1 MKKNSHAYTHVPIAY
16 YFKCL
21 IMLKLIVVFITAF
34 AANLMANESLAQ
46 DYVTLKYREAKLKN
60 ILTDIEKQTDVA
72 FIYNEDAVKNVRID
86 NIAVERKK
94 WKEFLLPI
102 LAKNS
107 LQIEFISNDRA
118 VIKASKAVQTT
129 VVTGIVRDK
138 NNNPL
143 SNVSVKQVNSIKS
156 TLTDAEG
163 KFALETT
170 GSNIVLHFS
179 SVGFLAKELP
189 AEQGL
194 MQIVLEEDLA
204 QLDEVVVVGYGTQK
218 RINLT
223 GSVSTISGSELE
235 NRPVVNATQS
245 LQGAMPGLNV
255 SVNGATKPGQS
266 FKLNVRGTGNLSGS
280 DQPYVLVDGLE
291 MSLADVN
298 PSDIENI
305 SVLKDASAGAIYGSR
320 AAYGV
325 ILVTTK
331 SGKAGRK
338 QINFTSNTGFTTPVR
353 LPDMVNSVEFANY
366 FNAATFN
373 ALGTRQYSEEKIAL
387 LQQYINDPTSVSI
400 FPEVSNN
407 TYGSWENSAN
417 GVANTNWFD
426 LHYKPYAMRQNYNV
440 NLSGGNEGTQFFVSG
455 GLYDEGGS
463 LRYADINYN
472 RYNFNVSVNSQLTDF
487 IKVKSNVKYTQ
498 NANKTPLAGYED
510 MFFHNLARMRPNV
523 SPYDFYGNWNEQS
536 MIPYLQSGSE
546 GKTNNGTLVLLGGL
560 EISPLKNWKVFADLN
575 FRRSNYDGSTLKLPG
590 TIYGIDGTPISVNR
604 SEYNI
609 PLTGSFSRT
618 MSEQNYITPN
628 IYTNYKMQ
636 FDKHQIDLTAGF
648 QQEYMQYK
656 ELTSSATELIS
667 FDRPGTDL
675 ATGTKSSNEAR
686 NHWATRGF
694 FARVNYNFANKYLLE
709 VNGRYDGSSRFAA
722 SQRWGFFPSVSAGYN
737 ISEEDFF
744 KDNVSWIDQ
753 LKIRGSYG
761 NLGNQAGANMYAYLE
776 SMNIII
782 SGPGTGGRYYF
793 GNDRESYIQAPAAF
807 NPLITWEK
815 VQSMNIGADF
825 TMLNQRLSGT
835 LEWYQRNTRDMLGP
849 SRDVADMFG
858 ATAPQTN
865 NADLQTRGWEIS
877 LKWRDRINDDWSY
890 DVGMMLTDY
899 KSIVTKYQNPTNFNP
914 GGAWYEGK
922 EVGEIWGYTS
932 HGLLKT
938 VEEANAYN
946 QLNRSYLSARDWV
959 VGDVKYEDINGD
971 GKIDIGANRL
981 GDMGDYSTIG
991 NSSPRY
997 NFSISGGLTWK
1008 DWSMNMLWQG
1018 VGKQNYLPAALDAYF
1033 WGSGSLAQVTVFQK
1047 HLDYYTPENPDAYF
1061 PNPYAS
1067 PVGAISSY
1075 TNKTQS
1081 PSSRYVQNA
1090 SFIRLKNLTLQ
1101 YSVPNEVSK
1110 RIGINRL
1117 SVFGSGENLLTFTKL
1132 VKMFDPETL
1141 AGGSGTGKM
1150 YPLSKVYSFGVNLTF

>member
-1 MKKNSHAYTHVPIAY
+1 MKKNSHECIHVPIAY
-16 YFKCL
+16 CFKCL
-21 IMLKLIVVFITAF
+21 IMLKLIVFLLTAF
-34 AANLMANESLAQ
+34 TTNLMANNTFAQ
-46 DYVTLKYREAKLKN
+46 DYVTFNYKEVKLKN
-60 ILTDIEKQTDVA
+60 VLIAIEKQTDVA
-72 FIYNEDAVKNVRID
+72 FIYNDDAVKNILLQNV
-86 NIAVERKK
+86 AVERKN

-102 LAKNS
+102 LTKNAF
-107 LQIEFISNDRA
+107 QVEFISNQRV
-118 VIKASKAVQTT
+118 VIKQSQAVQTT
-129 VVTGIVRDK
+129 TATGRVTDK
-138 NNNPL
+138 DNNPL
-143 SNVSVKQVNSIKS
+143 STVSVKQKDGTLT

-163 KFALETT
+163 KFKLEIPDR
-170 GSNIVLHFS
+170 NVILQFS
-179 SVGFLAKELP
+179 SVGFLSTEVA
-189 AEQGL
+189 AGQG
-194 MQIVLEEDLA
+194 MQVVLQEDLA

-255 SVNGATKPGQS
+255 SVNGATKPGGS

-291 MSLADVN
+291 MSLSDVN

-338 QINFTSNTGFTTPVR
+338 QINFTSNTGFTSPVR
-353 LPDMVNSVEFANY
+353 LPDMVSSVEFANY
-366 FNAATFN
+366 FNDATFN

-387 LQQYINDPTSVSI
+387 LEQYINDPNSVSI
-400 FPEVSNN
+400 FPEVTNN

-426 LHYKPYAMRQNYNV
+426 LHYKPYAIRQNYNV
-440 NLSGGNEGTQFFVSG
+440 SLSGGNQGTQFFVSG
-455 GLYDEGGS
+455 GIYDEGGS

-472 RYNFNVSVNSQLTDF
+472 RYNFNVSVNSQLADF

-498 NANKTPLAGYED
+498 NTNRTPLAGYED

-575 FRRSNYDGSTLKLPG
+575 FRRNNYDGSTLKLPG
-590 TIYGIDGTPISVNR
+590 TIYGIDGTPILVNR

-609 PLTGSFSRT
+609 PLSGSFSRT

-628 IYTNYKMQ
+628 IYTNYKLQ
-636 FDKHQIDLTAGF
+636 ADKHQIDLTAGF
-648 QQEYMQYK
+648 QQEYLQYK
-656 ELTSSATELIS
+656 ELSSSATELIS

-675 ATGTKSSNEAR
+675 ATGTKSSSEAR

-694 FARVNYNFANKYLLE
+694 FARINYNFDNKYLLE
-709 VNGRYDGSSRFAA
+709 VNGRYDGSSRFAK

-737 ISEEDFF
+737 ISQEDFI

-782 SGPGTGGRYYF
+782 PGPGVGGRYYF
-793 GNDRESYIQAPAAF
+793 GNDRESYIQYPAAF

-815 VQSMNIGADF
+815 VQSMNFGMDF
-825 TMLNQRLSGT
+825 TVLNQRLSGT
-835 LEWYQRNTRDMLGP
+835 VEWYQRNTRDMLGP
-849 SRDVADMFG
+849 SRDVADMYG

-865 NADLQTRGWEIS
+865 NADLQTRGWELS
-877 LKWRDRINDDWSY
+877 LKWRDKINDDWSY
-890 DVGMMLTDY
+890 DLGLMLTDY
-899 KSIVTKYQNPTNFNP
+899 KSFVTKYQNPTNFNP
-914 GGAWYEGK
+914 SSAWYEGK
-922 EVGEIWGYTS
+922 QVGEIWGYTS

-938 VEEANAYN
+938 EQEAAAYN

-959 VGDVKYEDINGD
+959 LGDVKYEDINGD
-971 GKIDIGANRL
+971 GKIDIGANRV
-981 GDMGDYSTIG
+981 GDMGDYSIIG

-997 NFSISGGLTWK
+997 NFSISGGLSWK
-1008 DWSMNMLWQG
+1008 QWSMNMLWQG
-1018 VGKQNYLPAALDAYF
+1018 IAKQNYLPAALDAYF
-1033 WGSGSLAQVTVFQK
+1033 WGSGSLAQVTVFEQ
-1047 HLDYYTPENPDAYF
+1047 HLDYYTADNPDAYY

-1090 SFIRLKNLTLQ
+1090 SFIRLKNLTVQ
-1101 YSVPNEVSK
+1101 YSVPSEITK

-1117 SVFGSGENLLTFTKL
+1117 AVFGSGENLFTFTKL
-1132 VKMFDPETL
+1132 AKMFDPETL
-1141 AGGSGTGKM
+1141 AGASGTGKI